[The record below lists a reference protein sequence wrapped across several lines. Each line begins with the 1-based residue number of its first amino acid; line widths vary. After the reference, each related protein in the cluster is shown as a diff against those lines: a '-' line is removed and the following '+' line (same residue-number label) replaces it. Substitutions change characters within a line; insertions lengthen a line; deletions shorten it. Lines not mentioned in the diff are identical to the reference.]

1 MVNSINLVNSIE
13 QVQKAKSGVK
23 AWEEEVMNR
32 AGALI
37 PTLSKKSKDVTYIDG
52 KRIWKCW
59 HFANCCK
66 ETLVNKASM
75 YKSMRER
82 GSEKWELYTETK
94 SSFII
99 TKANR

>member
-52 KRIWKCW
+52 KRI
-59 HFANCCK
+59 
-66 ETLVNKASM
+66 
-75 YKSMRER
+75 
-82 GSEKWELYTETK
+82 
-94 SSFII
+94 
-99 TKANR
+99 

>member
-37 PTLSKKSKDVTYIDG
+37 PTLSKKSEDVTYIDG
-52 KRIWKCW
+52 KRI
-59 HFANCCK
+59 
-66 ETLVNKASM
+66 
-75 YKSMRER
+75 
-82 GSEKWELYTETK
+82 
-94 SSFII
+94 
-99 TKANR
+99 